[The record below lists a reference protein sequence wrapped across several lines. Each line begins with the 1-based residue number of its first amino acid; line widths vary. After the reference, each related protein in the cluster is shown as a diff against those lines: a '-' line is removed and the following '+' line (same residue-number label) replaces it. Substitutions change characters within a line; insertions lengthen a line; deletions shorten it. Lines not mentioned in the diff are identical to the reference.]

1 MGKTRPTGRVGDGTA
16 HRKSRV
22 ESTACGLRGQACF
35 LLRSGAMEPVPAGI
49 GRRINLAISTAFAA
63 VLAIG
68 GVSVFLA
75 WTISAGVEE
84 ARQRTIEVQ
93 ALDRIRSTVDA
104 FLSDLHL
111 VIQRGRAAGREPPEA
126 VLDELKTRITTYET
140 LERLQG
146 GDEATQELVQ
156 LEALK
161 VLLAQL
167 ETVSLAAIG
176 ASERGRPPAPGEL
189 VLINELAHTRFSG
202 VIQQLHAVHQTKFQR
217 ATERNQRRMVVISAL
232 YVAFALGGGL
242 FLLVGNRFLSRSL
255 VTPIARLADAALS
268 IAGGD
273 LSRRVGVRSGD
284 EIGQLSRT
292 FDLMAERLEAHESER
307 LMFEAELGRQVK
319 ERTREL
325 EATTARLQVTQADLI
340 RAERI
345 AVTGQIAAGVTHE
358 IRTPLNSLA
367 INVQLLRRDLSAD
380 TAPPS
385 LAEILEAL
393 AALEYEITRINRIL
407 EEFVNFARLPTPQL
421 ESVEIG
427 PLLQEILALLGPPAA
442 VTGVRVEPLRAGPG
456 AWVRGDRDQLRQVF
470 LNLGQ
475 NALQAMVHG
484 GVLGVEIGVGE
495 QWVQIAVVDSGPGV
509 PETEQERI
517 FLPFVSSRA
526 DGLGLGLPIVRRIV
540 EEHGGSVACHNGGCG
555 GAVLVVRLP
564 LDGAGRE
571 H

>member
-1 MGKTRPTGRVGDGTA
+1 
-16 HRKSRV
+16 
-22 ESTACGLRGQACF
+22 
-35 LLRSGAMEPVPAGI
+35 
-49 GRRINLAISTAFAA
+49 
-63 VLAIG
+63 
-68 GVSVFLA
+68 
-75 WTISAGVEE
+75 
-84 ARQRTIEVQ
+84 
-93 ALDRIRSTVDA
+93 
-104 FLSDLHL
+104 
-111 VIQRGRAAGREPPEA
+111 
-126 VLDELKTRITTYET
+126 
-140 LERLQG
+140 
-146 GDEATQELVQ
+146 
-156 LEALK
+156 
-161 VLLAQL
+161 
-167 ETVSLAAIG
+167 
-176 ASERGRPPAPGEL
+176 
-189 VLINELAHTRFSG
+189 

-217 ATERNQRRMVVISAL
+217 ATERNQRRMVVISGL
-232 YVAFALGGGL
+232 YVAFAFGGGL
-242 FLLVGNRFLSRSL
+242 FLLAGNRFLSRSL

-284 EIGQLSRT
+284 EIGQLSRA
-292 FDLMAERLEAHESER
+292 FNLMAERLEAHERER

-319 ERTREL
+319 ERTRDL

-367 INVQLLRRDLSAD
+367 INVQLLRRELSAD

-385 LAEILEAL
+385 LPELLEAL

-407 EEFVNFARLPTPQL
+407 EEFVNFARLPTPQF
-421 ESVEIG
+421 EPVEIG

-442 VTGVRVEPLRAGPG
+442 VIGVRVEPLRAGPR

-484 GVLGVEIGVGE
+484 GVLGVEIDVDE
-495 QWVQIAVVDSGPGV
+495 QWMQIAVVDSGPGV
-509 PETEQERI
+509 PETERERI

-540 EEHGGSVACHNGGCG
+540 EEHGGSVACHSGGCG

-564 LDGAGRE
+564 VDGAGRE

>member
-1 MGKTRPTGRVGDGTA
+1 M
-16 HRKSRV
+16 S
-22 ESTACGLRGQACF
+22 
-35 LLRSGAMEPVPAGI
+35 AGI

-63 VLAIG
+63 VLALG

-75 WTISAGVEE
+75 WTISSGVEE
-84 ARQRTIEVQ
+84 TRQRTVEVQ
-93 ALDRIRSTVDA
+93 ALDRIRGTVDA

-111 VIQRGRAAGREPPEA
+111 VIQRGRAAGRQPPEA
-126 VLDELKTRITTYET
+126 VLDDLKTRITAYEV

-146 GDEATQELVQ
+146 GDEAARELVQ
-156 LEALK
+156 LKALK
-161 VLLAQL
+161 VLLTQL
-167 ETVSLAAIG
+167 EAVSLAAIG
-176 ASERGRPPAPGEL
+176 AAERGRPPAPGDL

-202 VIQQLHAVHQTKFQR
+202 VIQQLHAVHQRKFQR

-242 FLLVGNRFLSRSL
+242 FLLVGNRFLSHRL

-268 IAGGD
+268 IAGGN
-273 LSRRVGVRSGD
+273 LSRRVGIRSGD
-284 EIGQLSRT
+284 EIGQLSRV
-292 FDLMAERLEAHESER
+292 FDLMAERLEAHERER
-307 LMFEAELGRQVK
+307 RVFEAGLGRLVQQ
-319 ERTREL
+319 RTSEL

-340 RAERI
+340 RAERV

-367 INVQLLRRDLSAD
+367 INVQLLRRELSAE
-380 TAPPS
+380 TASPS
-385 LAEILEAL
+385 LPELLEAL
-393 AALEYEITRINRIL
+393 ATVEYEITRINRIL
-407 EEFVNFARLPTPQL
+407 EEFVNFARLPAPQFEL
-421 ESVEIG
+421 VEIG

-442 VTGVRVEPLRAGPG
+442 LLGVRVEPLRGGPG

-475 NALQAMVHG
+475 NALQAMAHG
-484 GVLGVEIGVGE
+484 GVLAVEIGADE
-495 QWVQIAVVDSGPGV
+495 HWVRIAVEDSGPGV
-509 PETEQERI
+509 PETERERI

-540 EEHGGSVACHNGGCG
+540 EEHGGSVGCHGGDCG

-564 LDGAGRE
+564 VDEAGRGG
-571 H
+571 

>member
-1 MGKTRPTGRVGDGTA
+1 MK
-16 HRKSRV
+16 
-22 ESTACGLRGQACF
+22 
-35 LLRSGAMEPVPAGI
+35 PVPTGI

-63 VLAIG
+63 VLTIG
-68 GVSVFLA
+68 GVSVVLA

-84 ARQRTIEVQ
+84 TRQRTIEVQ
-93 ALDRIRSTVDA
+93 AVDRIRSTVDD

-111 VIQRGRAAGREPPEA
+111 VIQTGRAAGREPPEA
-126 VLDELKTRITTYET
+126 VLDELKTRITAYET

-146 GDEATQELVQ
+146 GDEAAQELVQ

-217 ATERNQRRMVVISAL
+217 ATERNQRRMVVISGL
-232 YVAFALGGGL
+232 YVAFAFGGGL
-242 FLLVGNRFLSRSL
+242 FLLAGNRFLSRSL

-284 EIGQLSRT
+284 EIGQLSRA
-292 FDLMAERLEAHESER
+292 FNLMAERLEAHERER

-319 ERTREL
+319 ERTRDL

-367 INVQLLRRDLSAD
+367 INVQLLRRELSAD

-385 LAEILEAL
+385 LPELLEAL

-407 EEFVNFARLPTPQL
+407 EEFVNFARLPTPQF
-421 ESVEIG
+421 EPVEIG

-442 VTGVRVEPLRAGPG
+442 VIDVRVEPLRAGPR

-484 GVLGVEIGVGE
+484 GVLGVEIDVDE
-495 QWVQIAVVDSGPGV
+495 QWMQIAVVDSGPGV
-509 PETEQERI
+509 PETERERI

-540 EEHGGSVACHNGGCG
+540 EEHGGSVACHSGGCG

-564 LDGAGRE
+564 VDGAGRE